1 MQVVILATGTRGD
14 VQPYVALGL
23 GLKAAGHQV
32 RFVSSRTFGDFV
44 CDRGLA
50 FHPLSVDV
58 KQVLNSEEG
67 TEILQKGSNPIQ
79 FLRLYRKLMQPYIE
93 RQLQE
98 SWQACQ
104 GADALI
110 YSPLSFGCTSFG
122 EKLRVP
128 HFLAKI
134 QPVGETRAFP
144 SPVTPPG
151 IKLGGLYNLLTYKMV
166 RLASKRTL
174 TPPVKEWLQAHL
186 DISPA
191 QSWRQLR
198 YQKAQLFGFSN
209 FVVPKPYDWPANWH
223 VTGYWVLEQ
232 PQHQASSD
240 LVKFLA
246 AGPPPVYI
254 GFGSMKSRSPQQLT
268 QLALNALALSGQ
280 RGVLLTGWGGLSQI
294 DVPETVHVVDSAA
307 HDWLFPQMAAVV
319 HHGGSGTTAASL
331 RAGVPT
337 VITPFVADQPFWGD
351 RIYKLGVGPAPIQQK
366 KLTAKTLATAIS
378 EAVSNPEYKSRSQHL
393 SQKVNAENGVE
404 RAVEIFSQLVV
415 ATNK

>member
-1 MQVVILATGTRGD
+1 MRVLILATGTRGD

-23 GLKAAGHQV
+23 GLQAAGHQV
-32 RFVSSRTFGDFV
+32 LFVSSQTFRDFV
-44 CDRGLA
+44 CDRDLA

-58 KQVLNSEEG
+58 KQVLNSEIG

-79 FLRLYRKLMQPYIE
+79 FLRLYQKLMQPYIDQ
-93 RQLQE
+93 QLQE

-104 GADALI
+104 GAEALI
-110 YSPLSFGCTSFG
+110 YSPLSFGSASFG

-134 QPVGETRAFP
+134 QPMGITRAFP

-151 IKLGGLYNLLTYKMV
+151 IKLGGLYNLLTYKIV
-166 RLASKRTL
+166 RLASKQTL
-174 TPPVKEWLQAHL
+174 TPPVKEWLQTHL
-186 DISPA
+186 DISPTR
-191 QSWRQLR
+191 SWRQLK
-198 YQKAQLFGFSN
+198 YQKAQLFGFSR
-209 FVVPKPYDWPANWH
+209 FVVPKPPDWPDNWH
-223 VTGYWVLEQ
+223 VTGYWVLE
-232 PQHQASSD
+232 PQQQQSSPD

-254 GFGSMKSRSPQQLT
+254 GFGSMKSRSPQELT
-268 QLALNALALSGQ
+268 QLAVKALNLSGQ

-294 DVPETVHVVDSAA
+294 DLPETVHVVDSVS

-337 VITPFVADQPFWGD
+337 VVTPFVADQPFWGD
-351 RIYKLGVGPAPIQQK
+351 RIHQLGVGPAAIQQK
-366 KLTAKTLATAIS
+366 NLAAETLATAIS
-378 EAVSNPEYKSRSQHL
+378 EAVSNSKFKAQAQHL
-393 SQKVNAENGVE
+393 SRKINAENGVE
-404 RAVEIFSQLVV
+404 AAVSIFNQRVT
-415 ATNK
+415 AANG